1 LIVAIFLGPIV
12 ISFSLVVDLIT
23 LPNILLKDSTDFEH
37 KYQLSTDRLND
48 VQIDVVMLTF
58 QKIFYGNKFEAY
70 KGKHM
75 TLYELMVMHTRI
87 FSIIDNLHELFC
99 RGSKNSKEAL
109 ANVQDYNMTK
119 ILTRKCSI
127 PDKSGDYKEGRCELN
142 VIHAVQMDIEMYNYW
157 DIIMRKLRL
166 GILRQDISDKENKNK
181 VGVKEEDEVAKVAD
195 LDEDDDETKKIEGIL
210 AIIIGPD
217 GIPLKR
223 NNSDVMNNFYI

>member
-1 LIVAIFLGPIV
+1 
-12 ISFSLVVDLIT
+12 
-23 LPNILLKDSTDFEH
+23 
-37 KYQLSTDRLND
+37 
-48 VQIDVVMLTF
+48 
-58 QKIFYGNKFEAY
+58 
-70 KGKHM
+70 M
-75 TLYELMVMHTRI
+75 TLYELMVMHTSI

-166 GILRQDISDKENKNK
+166 GILRQDIKDKENKNK
-181 VGVKEEDEVAKVAD
+181 VGVKEEDEVVKVAD

-217 GIPLKR
+217 GTPLKR

>member
-1 LIVAIFLGPIV
+1 MA
-12 ISFSLVVDLIT
+12 
-23 LPNILLKDSTDFEH
+23 
-37 KYQLSTDRLND
+37 
-48 VQIDVVMLTF
+48 TF
-58 QKIFYGNKFEAY
+58 VKIFYGANFEGF

-99 RGSKNSKEAL
+99 RGSKNAKEAL

-157 DIIMRKLRL
+157 DILMRKFRM
-166 GILRQDISDKENKNK
+166 GILRTEIANKENK
-181 VGVKEEDEVAKVAD
+181 
-195 LDEDDDETKKIEGIL
+195 TKQGGGE
-210 AIIIGPD
+210 
-217 GIPLKR
+217 
-223 NNSDVMNNFYI
+223 

>member
-1 LIVAIFLGPIV
+1 
-12 ISFSLVVDLIT
+12 
-23 LPNILLKDSTDFEH
+23 
-37 KYQLSTDRLND
+37 
-48 VQIDVVMLTF
+48 
-58 QKIFYGNKFEAY
+58 
-70 KGKHM
+70 M

-166 GILRQDISDKENKNK
+166 GILRQDIKDKENKNK
-181 VGVKEEDEVAKVAD
+181 VGVKEEDEVVKVAD

-217 GIPLKR
+217 GTPLKR

>member
-1 LIVAIFLGPIV
+1 
-12 ISFSLVVDLIT
+12 
-23 LPNILLKDSTDFEH
+23 
-37 KYQLSTDRLND
+37 
-48 VQIDVVMLTF
+48 
-58 QKIFYGNKFEAY
+58 
-70 KGKHM
+70 M
-75 TLYELMVMHTRI
+75 TLYELMVMHTGI
-87 FSIIDNLHELFC
+87 FKIIDNLHELFC

-157 DIIMRKLRL
+157 DIAMRKLRMN
-166 GILRQDISDKENKNK
+166 ILRTDISNKENKNK
-181 VGVKEEDEVAKVAD
+181 QGGEAAEVAQAKPAD
-195 LDEDDDETKKIEGIL
+195 LDEEDDETKKIDGIL

-217 GIPLKR
+217 GVPLKR